1 MLNFI
6 GVLIDGISYGAL
18 LFLLSVGLSIT
29 LGMMGFVNLAH
40 TALAMVGGYFVVSFT
55 QSLHWPFL
63 VSVLVAVLLATV
75 VGIVFERALFRLVYK
90 RSPLAQVLLTIGVMM
105 VIGASVSYIW
115 GPTLQLV
122 QVPEWLA
129 GRVQL
134 GGVSFS
140 RYRML
145 LLVVSLVLLLAL
157 NFGLERTRF
166 GSMVRASVDNQRVAA
181 ALGIPIQMVFM
192 VCFAVGTAL
201 AGLGGALG
209 VEALGLDPAFAIK
222 YLVLALLVVVVGGAG
237 SVSGTFVAAMVLG
250 FLDIATKYYLPDM
263 GSFALYIIMVLIL
276 MVRPQGLRGV
286 RKGAV

>member
-6 GVLIDGISYGAL
+6 GVLIDGVSYGAL

-181 ALGIPIQMVFM
+181 ARPAGFVLLLDEAQDLVVELVEID
-192 VCFAVGTAL
+192 L
-201 AGLGGALG
+201 AGPPRAGRAAGKPGNNGAAADSAAVDGNSSRCDG
-209 VEALGLDPAFAIK
+209 V
-222 YLVLALLVVVVGGAG
+222 
-237 SVSGTFVAAMVLG
+237 S
-250 FLDIATKYYLPDM
+250 
-263 GSFALYIIMVLIL
+263 
-276 MVRPQGLRGV
+276 
-286 RKGAV
+286 